1 MRRLTIMAIRR
12 VATAHAVLVLSIVAT
27 VVVTRPLPAQSSAV
41 LLQLRP
47 RVGDTLR
54 LRLDQTVEMAGTV
67 RAPTGEST
75 STESSTLVLLS
86 RLVVESTD
94 TAGASVLAIADSVR
108 LSSPPG
114 SATGS
119 LMAWAKVI
127 EGRHF
132 RFRVATDG
140 STSMAGVGAAGTA
153 QVGSLIAQMPATLP
167 RRAITPGTTWTR
179 SMEIPLATASN
190 PQGTATLTATFEFDS
205 LSRNGELAFLSLRGR
220 LTRASAEPTKR
231 GAGVVESSGTI
242 SGHVLVDR
250 RRGWITDARTTLSVR
265 SLVIHADGK
274 PPMRIRMVV
283 SQWMRAM

>member
-1 MRRLTIMAIRR
+1 MWSVR
-12 VATAHAVLVLSIVAT
+12 VLLLSHIVAVAMT
-27 VVVTRPLPAQSSAV
+27 ALPHSLRAQAGAV

-54 LRLDQTVEMAGTV
+54 LRLDQTVEMAGTT
-67 RAPTGEST
+67 RAPSGENT

-86 RLVVESTD
+86 RLIVESSD
-94 TAGASVLAIADSVR
+94 SGGANVLAIADSVR
-108 LSSPPG
+108 LSSPRG

-119 LMAWAKVI
+119 LMAWAAII
-127 EGRHF
+127 EGRQF

-140 STSMAGVGAAGTA
+140 STSIAGVLPGSPM
-153 QVGSLIAQMPATLP
+153 QVGSVLAQMPATLP
-167 RRAITPGTTWTR
+167 RRPITPGTTWSR
-179 SMEIPLATASN
+179 SMEIPLATASH
-190 PQGTATLTATFEFDS
+190 PQGTATLSATFEFDS
-205 LSRNGELAFLSLRGR
+205 LSKNGELAFLSIRGR
-220 LTRASAEPTKR
+220 LTRDNAEPTKR
-231 GAGVVESSGTI
+231 GAEVVESSGTI
-242 SGHVLVDR
+242 TGHVLVDR

>member
-1 MRRLTIMAIRR
+1 ML
-12 VATAHAVLVLSIVAT
+12 LLSYIVAIGLAT
-27 VVVTRPLPAQSSAV
+27 TTHPLHAQASAV

-54 LRLDQTVEMAGTV
+54 LRLDQTVEMAGTT
-67 RAPTGEST
+67 RTASGENT

-86 RLVVESTD
+86 RLVVESSD
-94 TAGASVLAIADSVR
+94 SGGASVLAIADSVR

-119 LMAWAKVI
+119 LMAWATLI
-127 EGRHF
+127 EGRQF
-132 RFRVATDG
+132 RFRVGTDG
-140 STSMAGVGAAGTA
+140 STSIAGALPGSTI
-153 QVGSLIAQMPATLP
+153 QVGSLLAQMPATLP

-179 SMEIPLATASN
+179 SMEIPLATASH

-205 LSRNGELAFLSLRGR
+205 LSKNGELAFLSISGR
-220 LTRASAEPTKR
+220 LTRSNAEPTKR
-231 GAGVVESSGTI
+231 GAEIVESSGTI
-242 SGHVLVDR
+242 AGHVLVDR

-265 SLVIHADGK
+265 SLVTHADGK